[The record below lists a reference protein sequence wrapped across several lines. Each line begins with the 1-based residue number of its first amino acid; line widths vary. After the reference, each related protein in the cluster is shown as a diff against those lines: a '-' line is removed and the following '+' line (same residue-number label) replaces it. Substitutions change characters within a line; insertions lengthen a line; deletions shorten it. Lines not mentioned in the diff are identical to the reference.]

1 MSPHKR
7 KGHGPT
13 DTPSK
18 RLKES
23 HTSGGEFRV
32 VKTILTLSVP
42 PIFAAHPKAGV
53 EELLDSMIMR
63 YNPSLQGVILS
74 HSNITFVNPV
84 ATIQRDC
91 PFLICKI
98 AFDATVWSPQVGFK
112 LSGKVNLCSPDHIS
126 LLVHKTFNASIP
138 RNHIPTDIWEFEYGP
153 AENDPEFGEEV
164 RTNENGK
171 EQDGEHST
179 GGKWVHRVTGDVLGG
194 DNGLVEVTVVGLTVA
209 NEMLSVLGSLQPDP
223 FSPRHVVHPPNV
235 EEKSESG
242 DGSESE
248 DDSEE
253 EGSDDS
259 EESEEDTLQLLGK
272 RKDAEEQRERAEK
285 RRRKG

>member
-1 MSPHKR
+1 M
-7 KGHGPT
+7 
-13 DTPSK
+13 
-18 RLKES
+18 
-23 HTSGGEFRV
+23 V
-32 VKTILTLSVP
+32 
-42 PIFAAHPKAGV
+42 
-53 EELLDSMIMR
+53 MR
-63 YNPSLQGVILS
+63 YNPSLQGVALS

-91 PFLICKI
+91 PFLICKV
-98 AFDATVWSPQVGFK
+98 AFDATVWSPRVGFK

-153 AENDPEFGEEV
+153 AENDPEFGEEA
-164 RTNENGK
+164 RANENGK
-171 EQDGEHST
+171 EEDGENST

-223 FSPRHVVHPPNV
+223 FSPRHVVHPPNA
-235 EEKSESG
+235 EEKGESG
-242 DGSESE
+242 DESESE

-253 EGSDDS
+253 EGSADS

-285 RRRKG
+285 RKRKG